1 VSETQAATEATLR
14 NALEAWPELADRIA
28 RQLLI
33 VLHSEGLV
41 SVDAVYDEARRAAG
55 ESGSPPA
62 DDNPNRPS
70 AAPWNPAERAAVR
83 EAVVRHAAALMAP
96 ERVQSVIDGV
106 RRREEADGL
115 ESIAS
120 LPDVSFDVLAE
131 TVRRFCRLPRG
142 DERLAPAQTTQ
153 LRVALIRSFISDQL
167 EFIAVAKSYLRVTDF
182 EWILDRVIGPAKG
195 QGRIGGKAAGMF
207 LGYRILQG
215 ERQEHHADPVAQVR
229 LPESWFVRS
238 DVIESFLHLNRLD
251 EYQFQKYKPAEE
263 IRNEYPLVRQIFQN
277 AEFPAALVSPL
288 ERVLTSVGKHPLI
301 VRSSSLLEDR
311 FGAAFS
317 GMYASVFLGNQGDP
331 RDRLRALLAA
341 VAEVYASTLAP
352 NPLTYRR
359 RHNLIDYNEDM
370 AILIQKVV
378 GHRHGRYFFPEV
390 AGVGFSRNEYRW
402 SPRIAAEDGLARVVY
417 GLGTRAVDRTGNDH
431 SRMVALGAPMLRPEV
446 TPERRA
452 RYAQRGVDAID
463 LADNRFT
470 SVPLAAIL
478 AEGIDAPGLAWAASM
493 LTEDGLDEIAGGL
506 DGVDPSRLRL
516 TFDRL
521 VARTRFAALM
531 RDRLR
536 RLEDAFGTPINVE
549 FAQVDDTF
557 YLLQCRPLV
566 QAEAAEA
573 GKLPHGVAQRDVVFF
588 TRGLVRSGEVRE
600 IAYVV
605 WVDPRAY
612 DRLDLERRAE
622 VSRAVAR
629 VNDALEGEPFLL
641 LGPGRWG
648 TNDPQ
653 LGVKVNYADIN
664 HCAVLIEVAHRRG
677 EYVPEVSYGTHF
689 FQDLVEDGIFY
700 LALHPEEDGDA
711 CNEAFFTGAPNAL
724 ADVSPRDADAADVV
738 RVIRIAAAIPGR
750 RLHLAM
756 NGEAGEAMCW
766 VDSGTLPATGSVP
779 SS

>member
-1 VSETQAATEATLR
+1 MDTETTLR
-14 NALEAWPELADRIA
+14 NALLESPELADRIA

-41 SVDAVYDEARRAAG
+41 SIDAVYEEAKAEAG
-55 ESGSPPA
+55 EPQAPA
-62 DDNPNRPS
+62 DDNPNRPG
-70 AAPWNPAERAAVR
+70 AAPWSAIERSAVR
-83 EAVVRHAAALMAP
+83 EAVVRHAKALMSP
-96 ERVQSVIDGV
+96 ERVQAVIDGV

-120 LPDVSFDVLAE
+120 LPDVSFDTLAA

-142 DERLAPAQTTQ
+142 DDRLAPAQTTQ

-167 EFIAVAKSYLRVTDF
+167 EFIAVAKNYLRVTDF

-215 ERQEHHADPVAQVR
+215 ERLEHGSDPVAQVH

-238 DVIESFLHLNRLD
+238 DVIESFLHLNRLN
-251 EYQFQKYKPAEE
+251 EYQSQKYKPAEE
-263 IRNEYPLVRQIFQN
+263 IRNEYPLIRQIFQN
-277 AEFPAALVSPL
+277 AEFPAELVTQLS
-288 ERVLTSVGKHPLI
+288 RVLDQVGPHPVI

-317 GMYASVFLGNQGDP
+317 GMYASVFLGNQGTP
-331 RDRLRALLAA
+331 QGRLKALLAA

-378 GHRHGRYFFPEV
+378 GRRHGRYFFPDL
-390 AGVGFSRNEYRW
+390 AGVGFSHNEYRW
-402 SPRIAAEDGLARVVY
+402 SPRLQAKDGLARVVY

-446 TPERRA
+446 TPERQA
-452 RYAQRGVDAID
+452 RYSQRMVDAID
-463 LADNRFT
+463 FVEDRFT
-470 SVPLAAIL
+470 TVPLASVL
-478 AEGIDAPGLAWAASM
+478 AEGIDAPGLTWAASVR
-493 LTEDGLDEIAGGL
+493 TEDGLVEPAGGL
-506 DGVDPSRLRL
+506 EGIDTSRLCL

-521 VARTRFAALM
+521 LARTRFAALM
-531 RDRLR
+531 KERLR
-536 RLEDAFGTPINVE
+536 RLEDAFGTPVNVE
-549 FAQVDDTF
+549 FAQVEDKF

-566 QAEAAEA
+566 QAEAADA
-573 GKLPHGVAQRDVVFF
+573 GKLPRGVANADIVFF
-588 TRGLVRSGEVRE
+588 TRGLVRSGEVRD
-600 IAYVV
+600 IAHVV
-605 WVDPRAY
+605 YVDPRAY
-612 DRLDLERRAE
+612 DQLDPERRAA
-622 VSRAVAR
+622 VSRGVAR
-629 VNDALEGEPFLL
+629 VNDALEGTPFLL
-641 LGPGRWG
+641 MGPGRWG

-653 LGVKVNYADIN
+653 LGVKVNYSDIN
-664 HCAVLIEVAHRRG
+664 HCSVLIEIAHRRG

-689 FQDLVEDGIFY
+689 FQDLVEDGIYY
-700 LALHPEEDGDA
+700 LALHPDESGVVFQ
-711 CNEAFFTGAPNAL
+711 EAFLAHAPNAL
-724 ADVSPRDADAADVV
+724 DEVSPRDRDLVGCL
-738 RVIRIAAAIPGR
+738 RVIRVASAVPGR
-750 RLHLAM
+750 KLHLAM

-766 VDSGTLPATGSVP
+766 LE
-779 SS
+779 

>member
-1 VSETQAATEATLR
+1 MSEPQPDSEATLR
-14 NALEAWPELADRIA
+14 NALAAWPELADRIA

-41 SVDAVYDEARRAAG
+41 SIDAVYEEARAAAG
-55 ESGSPPA
+55 QSAAAPA
-62 DDNPNRPS
+62 DDNPNRPG
-70 AAPWNPAERAAVR
+70 AAPWSALEREAVR
-83 EAVVRHAAALMAP
+83 EAVIRHAKTLMTP
-96 ERVQSVIDGV
+96 ERVQSVIDVV

-120 LPDVSFDVLAE
+120 LPDVSFDTLAD

-167 EFIAVAKSYLRVTDF
+167 EFIAVAKNYLRVTDF

-215 ERQEHHADPVAQVR
+215 EREEHGSNPVAQVH

-238 DVIESFLHLNRLD
+238 DVIESFLHLNRLN

-263 IRNEYPLVRQIFQN
+263 IRNEYPLIRQIFQD
-277 AEFPAALVSPL
+277 AEFPL
-288 ERVLTSVGKHPLI
+288 ELIQRLDRVLEAVGNHPLI

-317 GMYASVFLGNQGDP
+317 GMYASVFLGNQGS
-331 RDRLRALLAA
+331 RKANLKALLGA

-378 GHRHGRYFFPEV
+378 GRRHGRYFFPDL
-390 AGVGFSRNEYRW
+390 AGVGFSLNEYRW
-402 SPRIAAEDGLARVVY
+402 SPRLKAEDGLARLVY
-417 GLGTRAVDRTGNDH
+417 GLGTRAVDRTSNDH

-446 TPERRA
+446 TPERQA
-452 RYAQRGVDAID
+452 RYSQRFVDAID
-463 LADNRFT
+463 LTDNRFT
-470 SVPLAAIL
+470 TVPLARVL
-478 AEGIDAPGLAWAASM
+478 EEGIQAPGLDWAVSVR
-493 LTEDGLDEIAGGL
+493 TEDGLVEPTGGL
-506 DGVDPSRLRL
+506 NGADPGKLCL

-521 VARTRFAALM
+521 LLRTRFAALM

-549 FAQVDDTF
+549 FAQVEDRF

-566 QAEAAEA
+566 QAEAADA
-573 GKLPHGVAQRDVVFF
+573 GKLPRGVRGDDIVFF
-588 TRGLVRSGEVRE
+588 TRGLVRSGEVRD

-605 WVDPRAY
+605 YVDPRAY
-612 DRLDLERRAE
+612 DQLDPERRAA
-622 VSRAVAR
+622 VSRSVAR
-629 VNDALEGEPFLL
+629 VNDALEGQPFLL
-641 LGPGRWG
+641 MGPGRWG
-648 TNDPQ
+648 TNDAQ

-664 HCAVLIEVAHRRG
+664 HCSVLIEIAHRRG

-689 FQDLVEDGIFY
+689 FQDLVEDGIYY
-700 LALHPEEDGDA
+700 LALQPDESGVVFQ
-711 CNEAFFTGAPNAL
+711 EAFLANAPNAL
-724 ADVSPRDADAADVV
+724 KDVSARDVDVASCL
-738 RVIRIAAAIPGR
+738 RVIRVSDAVPGR
-750 RLHLAM
+750 ALHLAM

-766 VDSGTLPATGSVP
+766 LE
-779 SS
+779 

>member
-1 VSETQAATEATLR
+1 MSDSLQDTEATLR
-14 NALEAWPELADRIA
+14 NALNAWPELADRIA

-41 SVDAVYDEARRAAG
+41 SIDAVYEEARAAAG
-55 ESGSPPA
+55 QGAAEPA
-62 DDNPNRPS
+62 DDNPNRPG
-70 AAPWNPAERAAVR
+70 AAPWSALEREAVR
-83 EAVVRHAAALMAP
+83 EAVVRHAKTLMTP

-120 LPDVSFDVLAE
+120 LPDVSFDTLAE

-167 EFIAVAKSYLRVTDF
+167 EFIAVAKNYLRVTDF

-215 ERQEHHADPVAQVR
+215 ERQEHDNDPVAQVH

-263 IRNEYPLVRQIFQN
+263 IRNEYPLIRQIFQD
-277 AEFPAALVSPL
+277 AEFPL
-288 ERVLTSVGKHPLI
+288 ELIQRLDRVLEAVGKHPLI

-317 GMYASVFLGNQGDP
+317 GMYASVFLGNQGS
-331 RDRLRALLAA
+331 RKANLKALLTA

-378 GHRHGRYFFPEV
+378 GHRHGRYFFPEF
-390 AGVGFSRNEYRW
+390 AGVGFSLNEYRW
-402 SPRIAAEDGLARVVY
+402 SPRLKAEDGLARLVY
-417 GLGTRAVDRTGNDH
+417 GLGTRAVDRTSNDH

-446 TPERRA
+446 TPERQA
-452 RYAQRGVDAID
+452 RYSQRFVDAID
-463 LADNRFT
+463 LTDNRFT
-470 SVPLAAIL
+470 TVPLTRL
-478 AEGIDAPGLAWAASM
+478 LEEGVGAPGLNWAVSVR
-493 LTEDGLDEIAGGL
+493 TEDGLVEPAGGL
-506 DGVDPSRLRL
+506 EGVEPGKMCL

-521 VARTRFAALM
+521 LARTRFAALM

-549 FAQVDDTF
+549 FAQVDDRF

-566 QAEAAEA
+566 QAEAADA
-573 GKLPHGVAQRDVVFF
+573 GKLPRGVRGDDIVFF
-588 TRGLVRSGEVRE
+588 TRGLVRSGEVRD

-605 WVDPRAY
+605 YVDPHAY
-612 DRLDLERRAE
+612 DLLDPEHRAA

-629 VNDALEGEPFLL
+629 VNDALEGQPFLL
-641 LGPGRWG
+641 MGPGRWG

-653 LGVKVNYADIN
+653 LGVKVNYSDIN
-664 HCAVLIEVAHRRG
+664 HCRVLIEIAHRRG

-689 FQDLVEDGIFY
+689 FQDLVEDGIYY
-700 LALHPEEDGDA
+700 LALHPDEGGDVFQ
-711 CNEAFFTGAPNAL
+711 ETFLSLAPNAL
-724 ADVSPRDADAADVV
+724 EEVSPRDAELARCL
-738 RVIRIAAAIPGR
+738 RVIRLADAAPGR
-750 RLHLAM
+750 ALNLAM
-756 NGEAGEAMCW
+756 DGEAGEAMCW
-766 VDSGTLPATGSVP
+766 LE
-779 SS
+779 

>member
-1 VSETQAATEATLR
+1 MPDSPLDTEATLR
-14 NALEAWPELADRIA
+14 NALVAWPELADRIA

-41 SVDAVYDEARRAAG
+41 SIDAVYDEARAAAG
-55 ESGSPPA
+55 QSAAGPA
-62 DDNPNRPS
+62 DDNPNRAG
-70 AAPWNPAERAAVR
+70 AAPWSTLEREAVR
-83 EAVVRHAAALMAP
+83 EAVVRHAKALMAP
-96 ERVQSVIDGV
+96 ERVQAVIDAV

-120 LPDVSFDVLAE
+120 LPDVSFDVLAN
-131 TVRRFCRLPRG
+131 TVRRFCQLPRG
-142 DERLAPAQTTQ
+142 DDRLAPAQTTQ
-153 LRVALIRSFISDQL
+153 LRVALIRSFVSDQL
-167 EFIAVAKSYLRVTDF
+167 EFIAVAKNYLRVTDF

-215 ERQEHHADPVAQVR
+215 ERQEHRNDPVAQVH

-238 DVIESFLHLNRLD
+238 DVIERFLHLNRLD
-251 EYQFQKYKPAEE
+251 EYQSQKYKPAEE
-263 IRNEYPLVRQIFQN
+263 IRNEFPLVRQIFHN
-277 AEFPAALVSPL
+277 SEFPAEFVAQLD
-288 ERVLTSVGKHPLI
+288 RVLEATGNHPLI

-317 GMYASVFLGNQGDP
+317 GMYASVFLGNQGP
-331 RDRLRALLAA
+331 RKERLKAILGA
-341 VAEVYASTLAP
+341 VAEVFASTMAP

-378 GHRHGRYFFPEV
+378 GRRHGRYFLPEF
-390 AGVGFSRNEYRW
+390 AGVGFSHNEYRW
-402 SPRIAAEDGLARVVY
+402 SPRLKATDGLARLVY

-446 TPERRA
+446 TPERQA
-452 RYAQRGVDAID
+452 RYSQRFVDAID
-463 LADNRFT
+463 LTDNRFCT
-470 SVPLAAIL
+470 VPLARIL
-478 AEGIDAPGLAWAASM
+478 EQGVDAPGLDWAASVR
-493 LTEDGLDEIAGGL
+493 TEDGLVEPTGGL
-506 DGVDPSRLRL
+506 EGIEPGKICL

-521 VARTRFAALM
+521 LARTRFAGLM
-531 RDRLR
+531 RERLR

-549 FAQVDDTF
+549 FAQVEDRF

-566 QAEAAEA
+566 QAEAADA
-573 GKLPHGVAQRDVVFF
+573 GKLPRGVRGDDVVFF
-588 TRGLVRSGEVRE
+588 TRGLVRSGEVRD

-605 WVDPRAY
+605 YVDPRAY
-612 DRLDLERRAE
+612 DLLDPERRAA

-629 VNDALEGEPFLL
+629 VNDALEGSPFLL

-648 TNDPQ
+648 TNDAQ
-653 LGVKVNYADIN
+653 LGVKVNYSDIN
-664 HCAVLIEVAHRRG
+664 HCSVLIEIAHRRG

-689 FQDLVEDGIFY
+689 FQDLVEDGIYY
-700 LALHPEEDGDA
+700 LALQPDEGGV
-711 CNEAFFTGAPNAL
+711 AFHERFLTDSPNAL
-724 ADVSPRDADAADVV
+724 ADVSPRDADLAFCL
-738 RVIRIAAAIPGR
+738 RVIRVADAAAGR
-750 RLHLAM
+750 ALHLAM

-766 VDSGTLPATGSVP
+766 LE
-779 SS
+779 

>member
-1 VSETQAATEATLR
+1 MPDSRPDTETTLR
-14 NALEAWPELADRIA
+14 NAIVAWPELADRIT

-41 SVDAVYDEARRAAG
+41 SIDAVYDEARAAEG
-55 ESGSPPA
+55 QAAAVPA
-62 DDNPNRPS
+62 DDNPNRPG
-70 AAPWNPAERAAVR
+70 AAPWSAVEREAVR
-83 EAVVRHAAALMAP
+83 EAVVRHAKSKLSP
-96 ERVQSVIDGV
+96 ERVQAVIDAV

-120 LPDVSFDVLAE
+120 LPDVSFDVLAA
-131 TVRRFCRLPRG
+131 TVRRFCQLPRG
-142 DERLAPAQTTQ
+142 DDRLAPAQTTQ
-153 LRVALIRSFISDQL
+153 LRVALIRSFVSDQL
-167 EFIAVAKSYLRVTDF
+167 EFIAVAKNYLRVTDF

-215 ERQEHHADPVAQVR
+215 ERLEHGADPVAQVH

-251 EYQFQKYKPAEE
+251 EYQSQKYKPAEE

-277 AEFPAALVSPL
+277 AEFPPEFVAQLDRILDSTA
-288 ERVLTSVGKHPLI
+288 GHPLI

-317 GMYASVFLGNQGDP
+317 GMYASVFLGNQGS
-331 RDRLRALLAA
+331 RKHRLKAILGA
-341 VAEVYASTLAP
+341 VAEVYASTMAP

-370 AILIQKVV
+370 AILIQRVV
-378 GHRHGRYFFPEV
+378 GRRHGRYFFPEF
-390 AGVGFSRNEYRW
+390 AGVGFSHNEYRW
-402 SPRIAAEDGLARVVY
+402 SPRLKAEDGLARLVY

-446 TPERRA
+446 TPERQA
-452 RYAQRGVDAID
+452 RYSQRFVDAID
-463 LADNRFT
+463 LTDDHFT
-470 SVPLAAIL
+470 TVPLARVL
-478 AEGIDAPGLAWAASM
+478 EEGIDAPGLPWAASVR
-493 LTEDGLDEIAGGL
+493 TEDGLVEPTGGL
-506 DGVDPSRLRL
+506 DGVEHDKLYL

-521 VARTRFAALM
+521 LARTRFAGLM
-531 RDRLR
+531 RERLR

-549 FAQVDDTF
+549 FAQVEDRF

-566 QAEAAEA
+566 QAEAADA
-573 GKLPHGVAQRDVVFF
+573 GKLPRGVAGDDVVFF
-588 TRGLVRSGEVRE
+588 TRGLVRSGEVRD
-600 IAYVV
+600 INAIVF
-605 WVDPRAY
+605 VDPRRY
-612 DRLDLERRAE
+612 DLLDSERRAA

-629 VNDALEGEPFLL
+629 VNDALEGSPFLL

-664 HCAVLIEVAHRRG
+664 HCRVLIEIAHRRG

-689 FQDLVEDGIFY
+689 FQDLVEDGIYY
-700 LALHPEEDGDA
+700 LALHPDEGRDIFQESFLA
-711 CNEAFFTGAPNAL
+711 HAPNAL
-724 ADVSPRDADAADVV
+724 KAISPRDADLAACL
-738 RVIRIAAAIPGR
+738 RVIRVADAAPGR
-750 RLHLAM
+750 ALHLAM
-756 NGEAGEAMCW
+756 DGEAGEAMCW
-766 VDSGTLPATGSVP
+766 LE
-779 SS
+779 

>member
-1 VSETQAATEATLR
+1 MADPRPDTETTLR
-14 NALEAWPELADRIA
+14 TALLTWPDLADRIA

-33 VLHSEGLV
+33 VLHSEGHV
-41 SVDAVYDEARRAAG
+41 SIDAVYDEARAAAG
-55 ESGSPPA
+55 EAAVVPA
-62 DDNPNRPS
+62 EENPNRPG
-70 AAPWNPAERAAVR
+70 AAPWSVRERDAVR
-83 EAVVRHAAALMAP
+83 EAVVRHAKALLTP
-96 ERVQSVIDGV
+96 ERVQAVVDSV

-120 LPDVSFDVLAE
+120 LPNVSFDMLAE

-142 DERLAPAQTTQ
+142 DDRLAPAQTTQ
-153 LRVALIRSFISDQL
+153 LRVALIRNFISDQL
-167 EFIAVAKSYLRVTDF
+167 EFIAVAKSYLRVADF
-182 EWILDRVIGPAKG
+182 EWILDRVIGPTKG

-215 ERQEHHADPVAQVR
+215 ERQEHGTDPVAQVH

-238 DVIESFLHLNRLD
+238 DGIESFLHLNRLD

-263 IRNEYPLVRQIFQN
+263 IRNEYPLIRQIFQN
-277 AEFPAALVSPL
+277 AEFPPDLISQLDHVVESA
-288 ERVLTSVGKHPLI
+288 GNHPLI

-317 GMYASVFLGNQGDP
+317 GMYASVFLGNQGS
-331 RDRLRALLAA
+331 RKERLKAMLAA
-341 VAEVYASTLAP
+341 VAEVYASTLSS

-378 GHRHGRYFFPEV
+378 GRRHGRYFFPEI
-390 AGVGFSRNEYRW
+390 AGVGFSHNEYRW
-402 SPRIAAEDGLARVVY
+402 SSRLNAKDGLARVVY

-446 TPERRA
+446 TPEKQA
-452 RYAQRGVDAID
+452 RYSQRFVDAID
-463 LADNRFT
+463 LMDNQFCT
-470 SVPLAAIL
+470 VPLSRIL
-478 AEGIDAPGLAWAASM
+478 EDGIDAPGLAMAATVR
-493 LTEDGLDEIAGGL
+493 TEDGLIEPAGGL
-506 DGVDPSRLRL
+506 EGIDPGTLCL

-521 VARTRFAALM
+521 LARTQFASLM
-531 RDRLR
+531 RERLR
-536 RLEDAFGTPINVE
+536 RLEDAFGTPMNVE
-549 FAQVDDTF
+549 FAQVDDRF

-566 QAEAAEA
+566 QAEAADA
-573 GKLPHGVAQRDVVFF
+573 GKLPRGVATDDVVFF
-588 TRGLVRSGEVRE
+588 TKGLVRSGELRD

-605 WVDPRAY
+605 YVDPRTY
-612 DRLDLERRAE
+612 DGLDHERRAA

-629 VNDALEGEPFLL
+629 VNDALDGTAFLL

-664 HCAVLIEVAHRRG
+664 HCGVLIEIAHRRG
-677 EYVPEVSYGTHF
+677 EYTPEVSYGTHF

-700 LALHPEEDGDA
+700 LALHPNEGGDVFQ
-711 CNEAFFTGAPNAL
+711 ERFFAQSENAL
-724 ADVSPRDADAADVV
+724 AAVSRRDADLGDCL
-738 RVIRIAAAIPGR
+738 RVIRTDKGATGR
-750 RLHLAM
+750 SLHLAM

-766 VDSGTLPATGSVP
+766 LE
-779 SS
+779 

>member
-1 VSETQAATEATLR
+1 MGETLPDTESTLR
-14 NALEAWPELADRIA
+14 NALAASPELSERIV

-41 SVDAVYDEARRAAG
+41 SIDAVYDEARAAAG
-55 ESGSPPA
+55 QEQPKPA
-62 DDNPNRPS
+62 DDNPNRAG
-70 AAPWNPAERAAVR
+70 AAPWSVREREAVR
-83 EAVVRHAAALMAP
+83 EAVVRHAKALMSV
-96 ERVQSVIDGV
+96 ERVQAVIDGV
-106 RRREEADGL
+106 RRREEADSL

-153 LRVALIRSFISDQL
+153 LRVALVRSFISDQL
-167 EFIAVAKSYLRVTDF
+167 EFIAVAKNFLRVTDF
-182 EWILDRVIGPAKG
+182 EWILDRVIGPSKG
-195 QGRIGGKAAGMF
+195 QGRIGGKAAGIY

-215 ERQEHHADPVAQVR
+215 ERQEHGSDPVAQVHI
-229 LPESWFVRS
+229 PESWFVRS
-238 DVIESFLHLNRLD
+238 DVIERFLHLNRLD

-263 IRNEYPLVRQIFQN
+263 IRNEYPLIRQIFQD
-277 AEFPAALVSPL
+277 AEFPL
-288 ERVLTSVGKHPLI
+288 ELIQRLDKVLEEVGSHPLI

-317 GMYASVFLGNQGDP
+317 GMYASVFLGNQGT
-331 RDRLRALLAA
+331 RKANLKALLTA
-341 VAEVYASTLAP
+341 VAEVFASTLAP

-378 GHRHGRYFFPEV
+378 GHRHGRYFFPAI
-390 AGVGFSRNEYRW
+390 AGVGFSHNEYRW
-402 SPRIAAEDGLARVVY
+402 SPRLKADDGLARVVY

-446 TPERRA
+446 TPERQA
-452 RYAQRGVDAID
+452 RYSQRMVDAID
-463 LADNRFT
+463 LEANEFT
-470 SVPLAAIL
+470 TVPLARIIE
-478 AEGIDAPGLAWAASM
+478 EGPHAPGLDWAVSVR
-493 LTEDGLDEIAGGL
+493 TEDGLVEPAGGL
-506 DGVDPSRLRL
+506 EGISPGKLCL

-521 VARTRFAALM
+521 LARTRFAAIM

-536 RLEDAFGTPINVE
+536 RLEDGFGTPINVE
-549 FAQVDDTF
+549 FAQVDDRF

-573 GKLPHGVAQRDVVFF
+573 GKLPRGVKSDDVIFF
-588 TRGLVRSGEVRE
+588 TKGLVRSGEVRD
-600 IAYVV
+600 IAHVV
-605 WVDPRAY
+605 YVDPRAY
-612 DRLDLERRAE
+612 DRLDHERRAA
-622 VSRAVAR
+622 VSRGVAR
-629 VNDALEGEPFLL
+629 VNDALEGTPFLL

-648 TNDPQ
+648 TNDAQ

-664 HCAVLIEVAHRRG
+664 HCSVLIEVAHRRG

-700 LALHPEEDGDA
+700 LALQPDESGVVFQEP
-711 CNEAFFTGAPNAL
+711 FFAHAPNVL
-724 ADVSPRDADAADVV
+724 AEVSPRDADLDGCL
-738 RVIRIAAAIPGR
+738 RVIRVAAAAPGR
-750 RLHLAM
+750 ALHLAM

-766 VDSGTLPATGSVP
+766 LE
-779 SS
+779 

>member
-1 VSETQAATEATLR
+1 MPDSRPDTEATLR
-14 NALEAWPELADRIA
+14 HALLASPELADRIA

-41 SVDAVYDEARRAAG
+41 SIDAVYDEVRAKAGEAAAG
-55 ESGSPPA
+55 PA
-62 DDNPNRPS
+62 DDNPNRPG
-70 AAPWNPAERAAVR
+70 AAPWSVTDREAVR
-83 EAVVRHAAALMAP
+83 EAVVRHATALLDP
-96 ERVQSVIDGV
+96 ERVQAVIDAV

-120 LPDVSFDVLAE
+120 LPDVSFDVLAS

-142 DERLAPAQTTQ
+142 DDRLAPAQTTQ

-167 EFIAVAKSYLRVTDF
+167 EFIAVAKNYLRVTDF

-215 ERQEHHADPVAQVR
+215 ERQEHGDDPVAQVH

-238 DVIESFLHLNRLD
+238 DVIEGFLHLNRLN
-251 EYQFQKYKPAEE
+251 EYQSQKYKPAEE
-263 IRNEYPLVRQIFQN
+263 IRNEYPLIRQIFQN
-277 AEFPAALVSPL
+277 AEFPEEFVAQLD
-288 ERVLTSVGKHPLI
+288 RVLEAAGRHPLI

-317 GMYASVFLGNQGDP
+317 GMYASVFLGNQGP
-331 RDRLRALLAA
+331 RRDRLKAMLAA

-378 GHRHGRYFFPEV
+378 GRRHGRYFFPEL

-402 SPRIAAEDGLARVVY
+402 SPRLKAEDGLARLVY
-417 GLGTRAVDRTGNDH
+417 GLGTRAVDRTGNDY

-446 TPERRA
+446 TPERQA
-452 RYAQRGVDAID
+452 RYSQRTVDAID
-463 LADNRFT
+463 LTDDHFT
-470 SVPLAAIL
+470 SVPLTRIL
-478 AEGIDAPGLAWAASM
+478 EAGIDAPGLTSAAS
-493 LTEDGLDEIAGGL
+493 LRTEDGLVEPTGGL
-506 DGVDPSRLRL
+506 LGVPTERLCL

-521 VARTRFAALM
+521 LARTRFAALM
-531 RDRLR
+531 RERLR

-549 FAQVDDTF
+549 FAQVEDRF

-566 QAEAAEA
+566 QAEAADA
-573 GKLPHGVAQRDVVFF
+573 GKLPRGVARESVVFV
-588 TRGLVRSGEVRE
+588 TRGLVRSGEVRD
-600 IAYVV
+600 IAYLVY
-605 WVDPRAY
+605 VDPRAY
-612 DRLDLERRAE
+612 DLLDPERRAA

-629 VNDALEGEPFLL
+629 VNDALEGTTFLL

-648 TNDPQ
+648 TNDSQ
-653 LGVKVNYADIN
+653 LGVKVHYADIN
-664 HCAVLIEVAHRRG
+664 HCRVLIEIAHRRG

-689 FQDLVEDGIFY
+689 FQDLVEDGIYY
-700 LALHPEEDGDA
+700 LALHPDEDGDSFQ
-711 CNEAFFTGAPNAL
+711 ETFLSQAPNAL
-724 ADVSPRDADAADVV
+724 DAVSPRDAEIARCL
-738 RVIRIAAAIPGR
+738 RVIRLADAAPGR
-750 RLHLAM
+750 ALHLAM
-756 NGEAGEAMCW
+756 DGEAGEAMCW
-766 VDSGTLPATGSVP
+766 LE
-779 SS
+779 